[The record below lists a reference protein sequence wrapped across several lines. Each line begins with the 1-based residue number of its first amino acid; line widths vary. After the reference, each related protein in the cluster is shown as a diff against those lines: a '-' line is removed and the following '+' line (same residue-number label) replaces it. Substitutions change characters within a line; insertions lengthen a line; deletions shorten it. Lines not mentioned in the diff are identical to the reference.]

1 MHIYRL
7 VREILNRND
16 SEKHGGNDV
25 LNNLKNHK
33 KHIFV
38 AFSFVL
44 AFTLLIAA
52 CAPGGGDGG
61 GAGGEQKIRVNIN
74 TEPFSLNPGLAND
87 TTSGGV
93 LLQTFEG
100 LTRIGK
106 DGEPENAMAEEIEKS
121 EDLKKYTFTIRDAT
135 WSNGDK
141 VTAQDFEYAW
151 KWALDPKNEAQYAYQ
166 LYYLKNGESAN
177 MGKASVDEV
186 GVKAVD
192 EKTLEVTLENPTPYF
207 LELTAFYTYFPVNS
221 KIAKE
226 NPNWYTDAG
235 DNYTS
240 NGPFVMTTWEHNDK
254 IILEKNADYWDNETV
269 NLNQIEMIM
278 VNDPNTE
285 LSMFDN
291 GELDWAGSPMG
302 TLPTE
307 AIPSLKKEDRLNIE
321 PIAGTYWYKFN
332 TEKKPFNNVNI
343 RKAFAYS
350 INRDAIVNN
359 ITKGGEIPG
368 MAAVPPTMIKENEK
382 GYFEDNNV
390 DEAKKLLEKGLKE
403 EGYGSVTDLP
413 PITLSYN
420 TSESHAKI
428 AQAIQDMW
436 KKNLGVDVKLSNAE
450 WKVYID
456 KLHNGN
462 YQIGRMGW
470 LGDYNDPVNF
480 LELYKEKGGNN
491 DTRWHN
497 EEFASLLEQSATE
510 TDEKARMKL
519 LKQAEEI
526 LMDDMP
532 IAPIYFYTNTWV
544 QNENLQ
550 DVVLSGLGDAQFKWA
565 SLK

>member
-1 MHIYRL
+1 MFKQR
-7 VREILNRND
+7 R
-16 SEKHGGNDV
+16 SEK
-25 LNNLKNHK
+25 KS
-33 KHIFV
+33 IFT
-38 AFSFVL
+38 AFSLLLTLALVL
-44 AFTLLIAA
+44 AA

-61 GAGGEQKIRVNIN
+61 GEGGEQKIRVNIN

-106 DGEPENAMAEEIEKS
+106 DGKPENAMAKDVKKS

-151 KWALDPKNEAQYAYQ
+151 KWAINPKNEAQYAYQ
-166 LYYLKNGESAN
+166 LYYLKNGESVN
-177 MGKASVDEV
+177 MGETPVDQL
-186 GVKAVD
+186 GVKAID

-226 NPNWYTDAG
+226 NPKWYTDAG
-235 DNYTS
+235 ENYTS
-240 NGPFVMTTWEHNDK
+240 NGPFVMNKWAHNDK
-254 IILEKNADYWDNETV
+254 IILKKNKEYWDAKAV
-269 NLNQIEMIM
+269 NLEQIEMIM

-302 TLPTE
+302 NLPTE
-307 AIPSLKKEDRLNIE
+307 AIPSLKDEKRLNIE

-332 TEKKPFNNVNI
+332 TSKKPFNNVNI

-350 INRDAIVNN
+350 INREAIVNN
-359 ITKGGEIPG
+359 ITKGGQIPG
-368 MAAVPPTMIKENEK
+368 MAAVPPTMIEENEK
-382 GYFEDNNV
+382 GYFKDNEV

-403 EGYGSVTDLP
+403 EGYGSVADLP
-413 PITLSYN
+413 AITLSYN
-420 TSESHAKI
+420 TDESHAKV

-436 KKNLGVDVKLSNAE
+436 KKNLGVNVKLSNAE

-456 KLHNGN
+456 KLHSGN

-470 LGDYNDPVNF
+470 LGDFNDPINF

-497 EEFASLLEQSATE
+497 DEFASLLEKSATE
-510 TDEKARMKL
+510 TDEKAR
-519 LKQAEEI
+519 LKMLKDAEEI
-526 LMDDMP
+526 LMDEMP

-565 SLK
+565 SVK

>member
-1 MHIYRL
+1 M
-7 VREILNRND
+7 LNQ
-16 SEKHGGNDV
+16 
-25 LNNLKNHK
+25 LKNHK

-254 IILEKNADYWDNETV
+254 IILEKNKDYWDNEVV
-269 NLNQIEMIM
+269 NLEQIEMIM

-359 ITKGGEIPG
+359 ITKGGQIPG
-368 MAAVPPTMIKENEK
+368 MAAVPPTMIEENEK

-390 DEAKKLLEKGLKE
+390 SEAKKLLEKGLKE

-420 TSESHAKI
+420 TSESHAKV

-436 KKNLGVDVKLSNAE
+436 KKNLGIDVKLSNAE

-456 KLHNGN
+456 KLHGGD

-470 LGDYNDPVNF
+470 LGDYNDPINF

-510 TDEKARMKL
+510 TDEKARLKL

-565 SLK
+565 SMK